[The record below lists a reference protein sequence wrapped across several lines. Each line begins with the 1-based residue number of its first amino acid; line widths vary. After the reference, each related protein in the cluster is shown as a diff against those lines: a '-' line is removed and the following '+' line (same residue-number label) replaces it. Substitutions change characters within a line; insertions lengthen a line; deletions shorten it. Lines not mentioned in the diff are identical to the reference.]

1 MDLLDKINK
10 KNKEKRKI
18 TTELLDLKK
27 KYEIDFIKV
36 DNKNKNKLVLL
47 DGKKKVLIG
56 NYNFYGIFQKT
67 TNLWIWASSIP
78 GVDKDHIKNIN
89 KLKQAH
95 HLFENDNNPSINFYY
110 QLLTQDVIQIT
121 NNKLLNEIISLIL
134 YLTDDIMCFTPT
146 NNENNMQFITMSKIS
161 EKYI

>member
-1 MDLLDKINK
+1 MDLLDKISK
-10 KNKEKRKI
+10 KNKEKKKL

-36 DNKNKNKLVLL
+36 GKKNKLVLL
-47 DGKKKVLIG
+47 DGKKQVLIG
-56 NYNFYGIFQKT
+56 NYNFYGIFQKK

-89 KLKQAH
+89 KIKQLH
-95 HLFENDNNPSINFYY
+95 YLFENDNHDLINFYY
-110 QLLTQDVIQIT
+110 QLLTQDVIHIT
-121 NNKLLNEIISLIL
+121 NNNLLNAIIELIL
-134 YLTDDIMCFTPT
+134 YLTDDLMCFTPL
-146 NNENNMQFITMSKIS
+146 NNESNMQFITISKIN